1 MKLERILPFARTLL
15 QMAVKDGSYA
25 VDATIGNGHDTAFL
39 AQLVGEAGKVF
50 GFDIQE
56 QAILN
61 TQARLTEQNLL
72 SRAILFHESHGRLL
86 EMLPADAKG
95 NVTGAVF
102 NLGYLPGGD
111 KSIVT
116 KPNSTIDA
124 IEQLLQIMAPEGI
137 IVLVIYHGHEEGQ
150 AERDVVVEFAM
161 NLDQQMVHVLRYE
174 FINQS
179 NHPPFIIAIE
189 KR

>member
-72 SRAILFHESHGRLL
+72 SRALLFHESHGRLL
-86 EMLPADAKG
+86 EMLPVDAKE

-116 KPNSTIDA
+116 NPNSTIDA
-124 IEQLLQIMAPEGI
+124 IKQLLQIMAPEGI

-150 AERDVVVEFAM
+150 AERDAVVEFAM
-161 NLDQQMVHVLRYE
+161 NLDQQMAHVLRYE
-174 FINQS
+174 FINQG